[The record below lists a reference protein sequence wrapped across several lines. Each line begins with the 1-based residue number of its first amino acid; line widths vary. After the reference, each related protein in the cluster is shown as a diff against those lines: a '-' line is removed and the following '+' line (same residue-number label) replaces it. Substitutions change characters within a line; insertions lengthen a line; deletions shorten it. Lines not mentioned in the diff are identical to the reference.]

1 MRWPVVYHRGQLGC
15 PLAPDERARIDDGV
29 RRAAYKIIG
38 GKGYTNYGIGAG
50 LARMARAIRR
60 DERTIITCSILTP
73 DVAGVP
79 DVTVSLPRVVARKG
93 VVDTLAPELNEDERQ
108 ALHRSARI
116 IKQATD
122 EADKALDV

>member
-15 PLAPDERARIDDGV
+15 PLAPDERARIEDGV

-79 DVTVSLPRVVARKG
+79 DVTVPLPRVVARKG

-108 ALHRSARI
+108 ALQCCA
-116 IKQATD
+116 
-122 EADKALDV
+122 